1 MCCVLRLPQRPRGV
15 SVRSASRRPP
25 RRAAGGMLTWSE
37 LCVRRACVRVWE
49 RACVSLTRGTVMNRG
64 CVFASRDLA
73 RCGSLQKCGQA
84 VAAAA
89 AAETASQEPLSPR
102 PQLPGDA
109 AEPPEKVCKLP
120 AGASRTP
127 GHLWAGA
134 GSLRGAEP
142 AAAASPARR
151 PPQPVG
157 ASARAGAATLGAHWL
172 SLRASGEAPLASTPP
187 ASSRPRP
194 LLAGIATSSPPLPR
208 VTARARAAAGGG
220 GARQAAGDASSAAE
234 SPRSRLNFSRSS

>member
-1 MCCVLRLPQRPRGV
+1 M

-134 GSLRGAEP
+134 RARARGALAP
-142 AAAASPARR
+142 SGAPSLLLPPLPHAARR
-151 PPQPVG
+151 
-157 ASARAGAATLGAHWL
+157 SRWARAPGQGPPPSERTGFRSGRAAR
-172 SLRASGEAPLASTPP
+172 LR
-187 ASSRPRP
+187 SRPRLQP
-194 LLAGIATSSPPLPR
+194 APARVRCSLASLPR
-208 VTARARAAAGGG
+208 
-220 GARQAAGDASSAAE
+220 
-234 SPRSRLNFSRSS
+234 PRRCPE

>member
-1 MCCVLRLPQRPRGV
+1 M

-25 RRAAGGMLTWSE
+25 RRAAGGMLPWSE

-134 GSLRGAEP
+134 RARTRGALAP
-142 AAAASPARR
+142 SGAPSLLLPPPARR

-220 GARQAAGDASSAAE
+220 GAREAAGDASSAAE